1 VSGNP
6 GPPRDEVSGVSSIG
20 HRPGKGG
27 LMRKKR
33 IIAKVKRFELSRET
47 LRNLQEGDYKGVAA
61 GAISASC
68 TTTCHPPC
76 PRCDQ

>member
-1 VSGNP
+1 MN
-6 GPPRDEVSGVSSIG
+6 
-20 HRPGKGG
+20 
-27 LMRKKR
+27 KKR

-47 LRNLQEGDYKGVAA
+47 LRNLQEGDYKDVAA